1 MRVKKAWPDWSDREH
16 MVEYIFINLLFDI
29 PRHPRVSP
37 RLKQLKGW
45 NFCCRKVITN
55 RISVPVFLS
64 ALDGLRRWQGPS
76 WRKTKTAKGITWC
89 QKFSQSW
96 SVEIKFL
103 NLLKSPGNVMK
114 KKSLFTNARFIFAK
128 NCLDMRLV
136 CCAEVI
142 RAFLM
147 EPQWSWPSWG
157 VLDKSQNEPFQSGPS
172 PFR

>member
-114 KKSLFTNARFIFAK
+114 KKKFVYERPIYLRQELFGHEVSMLRRGHTSLSHGASMIMAK
-128 NCLDMRLV
+128 LRGS
-136 CCAEVI
+136 
-142 RAFLM
+142 R
-147 EPQWSWPSWG
+147 
-157 VLDKSQNEPFQSGPS
+157 
-172 PFR
+172 